1 MIPLFE
7 RYPLI
12 RDSLPFTALGVYPT
26 PVITAAALDV
36 NRQCAG
42 IVIKQDGLSGIP
54 YGGNKVRKLEFLL
67 GEALAKSKTDVMTFG
82 GAGSNHA
89 LATAIYAQKLGLKTH
104 SLLVEQPNSYSLRN
118 NLLRSLETN
127 AKLQHFESVAGLKA
141 GAMLDLGLGICRGTG
156 LPYLIAP
163 GGSSPVGLLGYVNA
177 AFELNA
183 QVQAGELQPPDV
195 IYIACGTLGSSVGLA
210 LGCKILGLA
219 TRICAVAVTDP
230 GFSSISKAKQLFEK
244 SNDLLCAADHSIPR
258 VAFDECALELRHD
271 FFGAEYGRYTREG
284 MAAID
289 QLKTATGVKIEGC
302 YTGKCLAALLSDLRQ
317 GKLKGQQLLFWN
329 TYDAHG
335 GEHSIE
341 HLDYHQLPGK
351 FHRYFENDVQRLD
364 RGTASD

>member
-7 RYPLI
+7 RYPLL
-12 RDSLPFTALGVYPT
+12 RDTLPFTKLGLYPT
-26 PVITAAALDV
+26 PVLTAAALDV

-42 IVIKQDGLSGIP
+42 ISIKQDGVSGIP

-67 GEALAKSKTDVMTFG
+67 GDALAKRKTDVLTFG

-89 LATAIYAQKLGLKTH
+89 LATAIYAQRLGLTTH
-104 SLLVEQPNSYSLRN
+104 SLLIEQPNSYSLRN

-127 AKLQHFESVAGLKA
+127 AKLHHFESVAGLKV
-141 GAMLDLGLGICRGTG
+141 GAMLGLGLRLCRGKG

-177 AFELNA
+177 AFEMNA
-183 QVQAGELQPPDV
+183 QIQAGELEPPDV

-230 GFSSISKAKQLFEK
+230 SFSSIGKAKQLFEK
-244 SNDLLCAADHSIPR
+244 ANSLLYAADNSIPR
-258 VAFDECALELRHD
+258 VRFQECALELRHD

-284 MAAID
+284 MAAMD
-289 QLKTATGVKIEGC
+289 QLKNATGLKIEGC
-302 YTGKCLAALLSDLRQ
+302 YTGKCLAALLADLRQ
-317 GKLKGQQLLFWN
+317 DRLEARQVLFWN

-335 GEHSIE
+335 GSHSIE
-341 HLDYHQLPGK
+341 HLDYHQLPAQ
-351 FHRYFENDVQRLD
+351 FHRYFEQDVQLLD
-364 RGTASD
+364 KA